1 MPSLHQRACTQKQR
15 ERQAQ
20 IDALQAAKFSGPLS
34 DDEKKIHALSLA
46 RLVQDC
52 NAGTVVPSD
61 ILSAYGKKTLSAH
74 HLTNCITDF
83 MFEEAL
89 QIPAFDDS
97 NVSGAVGLS
106 FNSKRDSESALL
118 LGVPVSLKD
127 TVNVAGHDTTV
138 GLSRNANCPVAE
150 SAPLVHLLQD
160 AGAILH
166 AKTTVPTV
174 LISTE
179 TESDLFGRTVNPY
192 NSKHSVG
199 ASTGGGAALLAC
211 GGSKVEIAT
220 DIGGSAR
227 VPAHFCGVW
236 GLKGSAGRFPSW
248 GTISSLPGFEGVPII
263 AAPMAASLADLEEF
277 WKRIILMQPWTYD
290 FTCIPLPWRTVD
302 FQVERRKLKW
312 GVIWDD
318 GVCETTPAC
327 SRSLSLVVDAL
338 RANGHEVVDFTPPNV
353 SELLAIGFQLIFADG
368 GTQMRDAGLPGET
381 INTPLRGTLGSFAIP
396 EWFKKFL
403 GWIYRGTD
411 PFYASLLE
419 SLHYKS
425 IVQERSLV
433 THRDAIRDQWH
444 TAWTQANLDFVLTV
458 PHPLPA
464 PENGV
469 GDTTALLSM
478 GYTFLFNILDYTA
491 GVLPVTFVDREQ
503 DALAPE
509 FLSSS
514 RFKQMNRVTRC
525 VYSMYDADKMHGLP
539 VGVQV
544 VGRRLEEEKVLEGMK
559 VVELA
564 LQEAG
569 IPFVPKVLV

>member
-1 MPSLHQRACTQKQR
+1 MPSLHQRVCTQKQR

-20 IDALQAAKFSGPLS
+20 IDALSATFSEPLS

-52 NAGTVVPSD
+52 NAGTISPSD
-61 ILSAYGKKTLSAH
+61 ILSAYGKKTLAAQ

-97 NVSGAVGLS
+97 NESGVVGLS
-106 FNSKRDSESALL
+106 VNSKRGSALL

-127 TVNVAGHDTTV
+127 TVNVAGHDTTI
-138 GLSRNANCPVAE
+138 GLSRNANCPVPE
-150 SAPLVHLLQD
+150 SAPLVRLLQD

-179 TESDLFGRTVNPY
+179 TKSDLFGRT
-192 NSKHSVG
+192 SIHSVG

-211 GGSKVEIAT
+211 GGSKIEITT

-236 GLKGSAGRFPSW
+236 GLKGSMGRFPSW
-248 GTISSLPGFEGVPII
+248 GTISSLPGFEGVPIV
-263 AAPMAASLADLEEF
+263 ASPMAASLADLEEF

-290 FTCIPLPWRTVD
+290 FTCIPVPWRTVD

-318 GVCETTPAC
+318 GN
-327 SRSLSLVVDAL
+327 RSLSLVVDAL

-368 GTQMRDAGLPGET
+368 GAQMRDAGLPGET

-396 EWFKKFL
+396 ELFKRFL
-403 GWIYRGTD
+403 GWIYRDTD
-411 PFYASLLE
+411 PFYA
-419 SLHYKS
+419 
-425 IVQERSLV
+425 V
-433 THRDAIRDQWH
+433 TI
-444 TAWTQANLDFVLTV
+444 
-458 PHPLPA
+458 
-464 PENGV
+464 
-469 GDTTALLSM
+469 
-478 GYTFLFNILDYTA
+478 
-491 GVLPVTFVDREQ
+491 
-503 DALAPE
+503 
-509 FLSSS
+509 
-514 RFKQMNRVTRC
+514 
-525 VYSMYDADKMHGLP
+525 
-539 VGVQV
+539 
-544 VGRRLEEEKVLEGMK
+544 
-559 VVELA
+559 
-564 LQEAG
+564 
-569 IPFVPKVLV
+569 